1 MYETTSSKITTNTD
15 TDSQGLLADVF
26 LNQSIP
32 YIDHHYGYPD
42 GIVDPYEYSNNY
54 TDPVS
59 GVTAYFEHNGSVL
72 FVGLT
77 ADSSSGIKP
86 ETLTIA
92 WKNYTDDFTLDG
104 LNNSDVITGYAPG
117 EPNGNVWRA
126 RGSDIPVIHYV
137 LKLRNGTF
145 LQEGDVPGPD
155 ETSTLDE
162 IVDYPN
168 YENPQVLL
176 AYGLQI
182 YGMRIGEVRHFI
194 IPAEDAYNTPGHSL
208 YGLDLE
214 YEITLTQLT
223 RNDEERTDDATD
235 ASKIVFSDRHG
246 ISTLNH
252 LADAD
257 QSRILVANGSD
268 DGNLVQ
274 LEYCIQMNSTDPYD
288 IPILNKTGLY
298 YPFMLMFGDSES
310 LFTLPVQ
317 HSEWS
322 NPFVA
327 EFLPNAPP
335 TLIAV
340 SPEQNDVLEWISNLK
355 LNATDTSLIR
365 KALYRITEQV
375 LPDTNWT
382 EITEPWTN
390 LTYNFKSKLW
400 EGRADLSKYSN
411 GDYTTWFN
419 STDDS
424 NETGILL
431 VNFSISRPFV
441 PLLGMRLSV
450 VRTIT
455 TMPYHGIEAYDAYT
469 VVNNGSGTINAI
481 EIYLPEKYVPN
492 FISFSAVDSD
502 ENTLEVLQL
511 ETSGGMLHWRI
522 YFDVAVN
529 LQDIYEFS
537 TTMIFH
543 SLHTLIEES
552 EELYTVK
559 FPTFP
564 YVPYVLTSA
573 QLILSFRSGDTID
586 GDSPEKTEYN
596 LEPFTFDESSFNMD
610 SYTPDIVADRNTVV
624 TIDAWGWLKI
634 EDTIHLMNVGP
645 SREGVLIITLPA
657 YSTSIKIYDN
667 VGILAA
673 SQISFAETYEWND
686 TVTVR
691 LNLKSDRFGDDEF
704 MPDYQ
709 YTFHIDYIVQAS
721 SHQKTV
727 SLGNK
732 LQIPFGGLGDIL
744 VRTHTVD
751 IVEPLS
757 INVVEAS
764 GEYRTLY
771 GVFDTISR
779 YEFYNLTESN
789 LPDISIIYQASIGAV
804 IRPIVFSLLIG
815 IVGAVYVVY
824 RKAQL
829 LEEAVGVEL
838 REVTPGEPTQ
848 AGAPPELLTKF
859 ASLYSQKTALN
870 IDLEKLEASRRRG
883 KITKKAFMIRQTDLK
898 RQIEQI
904 DDQLPRIK
912 DELMSYGT
920 KYRDL
925 ISQLELQNEK
935 IEGAKAGLRQLLLRK
950 KKQRISRA
958 AFEKS
963 RQDYLKTIKK
973 ATSAT
978 DRILL
983 TLEEEAGEL

>member
-1 MYETTSSKITTNTD
+1 MYETTSSNIVGNAVTNRQD
-15 TDSQGLLADVF
+15 LAASMIF
-26 LNQSIP
+26 NQSIP
-32 YIDHHYGYPD
+32 YIDQHYGYAD
-42 GIVDPYEYSNNY
+42 GIVDPFEYSNNY

-59 GVTAYFEHNGSVL
+59 GVTAYFEHNGSIL

-92 WKNYTDDFTLDG
+92 WKNYTDNFALDG
-104 LNNSDVITGYAPG
+104 LNNSDVITGFAPG
-117 EPNGNVWRA
+117 EPHGNIWRA

-155 ETSTLDE
+155 GTSTLDE
-162 IVDYPN
+162 IVDYPT
-168 YENPQVLL
+168 YENPSVLL

-194 IPAEDAYNTPGHSL
+194 IPAEKAYNTPGHSL

-223 RNDEERTDDATD
+223 RNDEPRTDDPTD
-235 ASKIVFSDRHG
+235 ASKIAFSDRHG
-246 ISTLNH
+246 VSTLNH
-252 LADAD
+252 IADTN
-257 QSRILVANGSD
+257 QSRLLVANGSD

-274 LEYCIQMNSTDPYD
+274 LEYYIQMNSTDPND
-288 IPILNKTGLY
+288 ISILNMTDIY
-298 YPFMLMFGDSES
+298 YPFVLMFGDSES
-310 LFTLPVQ
+310 FFSLPVQ
-317 HSEWS
+317 HSDWS
-322 NPFVA
+322 NPFFA
-327 EFLPNAPP
+327 EFTPNTPP
-335 TLIAV
+335 TLIAE
-340 SPEQNDVLEWISNLK
+340 SPIQNDVLDWIGNLK
-355 LNATDTSLIR
+355 LNATDTSLVR
-365 KALYRITEQV
+365 RASYRITEQV

-382 EITEPWTN
+382 EITEPWAN
-390 LTYNFKSKLW
+390 LTYNFKTKFW
-400 EGRADLSKYSN
+400 EERVDLSKYAI
-411 GDYTTWFN
+411 GEYTTWFN
-419 STDDS
+419 ATDAS
-424 NETGILL
+424 NQTGTLL

-455 TMPYHGIEAYDAYT
+455 TLLYHGVQADDDYT
-469 VVNNGSGTINAI
+469 VVNNGSAPINAI
-481 EIYLPEKYVPN
+481 EVYLSEKWVPN
-492 FISFSAVDSD
+492 LVSFSAEDD
-502 ENTLEVLQL
+502 EDNILEVMEL
-511 ETSGGMLHWRI
+511 EPSGNMLHWRI
-522 YFDVAVN
+522 YFHDAVK
-529 LQDIYEFS
+529 LQETYEFR

-543 SLHTLIEES
+543 SLHTLIDYDS
-552 EELYTVK
+552 ELYTVE

-564 YVPYVLTSA
+564 VVPYVLTSA
-573 QLILSFRSGDTID
+573 QLILAFRSGDTLE
-586 GDSPEKTEYN
+586 GDTPEKTEYN
-596 LEPFTFDESSFNMD
+596 LEPFTIAESAFDMN
-610 SYTPDIVADRNTVV
+610 SYTPDIVADRQTVITV
-624 TIDAWGWLKI
+624 DAWGWLKV
-634 EDTIHLMNVGP
+634 EETIHLKNIGP
-645 SREGVLIITLPA
+645 TKESGLTLTLPA
-657 YSTSIKIYDN
+657 YSTSIKVYDN

-673 SQISFAETYEWND
+673 TQISFAQRPWND
-686 TVTVR
+686 TIDVR
-691 LNLKSDRFGDDEF
+691 LDLRADRFGDDEF
-704 MPDYQ
+704 LPDYE
-709 YTFHIDYIVQAS
+709 YTFFIDYVVQAS
-721 SHQKTV
+721 SHQELV
-727 SLGNK
+727 PLGNK
-732 LQIPFGGLGDIL
+732 LQIPFAALGEIL
-744 VRTHTVD
+744 IHIHTVD
-751 IVEPLS
+751 IVTPPT
-757 INVVEAS
+757 INVVETS
-764 GEYRTLY
+764 GEYRVLY
-771 GVFDTISR
+771 GVFDTSLR
-779 YEFYNLTESN
+779 YEFYNSTESKT
-789 LPDISIIYQASIGAV
+789 PDIFLTYQASVGAV
-804 IRPIVFSLLIG
+804 TRPIVFALLIG

-829 LEEAVGVEL
+829 LEEAVGVDL
-838 REVTPGEPTQ
+838 REITPGEPAQ
-848 AGAPPELLTKF
+848 VGAPPELLRKF

-983 TLEEEAGEL
+983 TLEEESGEL